1 MSGDVVTFEDMSEI
15 LVAYLEYEQQI
26 RIANEDGGD
35 SVLARSRELVD
46 SATQMMVADN
56 FYDGKPWIDLPLL
69 ELKKGP
75 ETIAG
80 VDVGGLPPPI
90 VTLTS
95 AVSRP
100 PARPPPLWLPQL
112 AG

>member
-1 MSGDVVTFEDMSEI
+1 MHV
-15 LVAYLEYEQQI
+15 
-26 RIANEDGGD
+26 ANEDGGD
-35 SVLARSRELVD
+35 RVLATRRELLVL
-46 SATQMMVADN
+46 ATQLMVADEY
-56 FYDGKPWIDLPLL
+56 YDGKPWIDLPLL